1 MSKLQRNLKNNNGS
15 WYFQKRVPKK
25 LLGHP
30 QLRGKKQ
37 ILRKLDTKE
46 KPPSI
51 SSTTLAALE
60 RTREEI
66 NSWLKLLLD
75 QNREQV
81 DLAQLRRAA
90 IAYLEQHK
98 LRPGLRYISDEL
110 PPTQAEMLELAVE
123 HRIDTSGAFDAYEHE
138 LNKLE
143 YEGEPHLFNAEID
156 PVIEMAWVLINEPPK
171 QGRGKLFSE
180 CWEIWAA
187 NRPAGRPDPNDSN
200 TKKSISRWQ
209 LFIEVNGDLLLDQ
222 NSAQQGLTKYVEH
235 RNRAIESGEI
245 KGSTVKRETNL
256 IRAILRAAAKS
267 EGFELNLTTP
277 NILNSTKHYSKQRR
291 SVDEAS
297 LLELHDL
304 LSSTDKIP
312 AWKEL
317 CMLLMMQSSAHQKE
331 LLSLRNE
338 KLHLD
343 GDWPYLEISRTLE
356 DNKIVDTVK
365 TDSRERI
372 IPVVYKLDR
381 IKELIGITQDDL
393 YVFGDI
399 RNKESG
405 NLNNQLNNLLK
416 SLLPKEKHGKLT
428 TYSFRHSFKERCIR
442 ANVNPQL
449 TYMLGGW
456 TGLNAIAENY
466 GKAADY
472 QKELFEASLAI
483 NQLLIQQ
490 LT

>member
-1 MSKLQRNLKNNNGS
+1 MAKLQRNLKNNNGS
-15 WYFQKRVPKK
+15 WYFQKRVPQK

-51 SSTTLAALE
+51 SSTTLAVLE
-60 RTREEI
+60 RTREDIET
-66 NSWLKLLLD
+66 WLNLLLD

-81 DLAQLRRAA
+81 ELAQLRRAA
-90 IAYLEQHK
+90 IAYLEQYDLK
-98 LRPGLRYISDEL
+98 PGLRYIPEEL
-110 PPTQAEMLELAVE
+110 TPSQAEMLELALE
-123 HRIDTSGAFDAYEHE
+123 HKIENSGAFDDYANE
-138 LNKLE
+138 LKKLQQ
-143 YEGEPHLFNAEID
+143 EGALHLFNADID
-156 PVIEMAWVLINEPPK
+156 PIIEMAWVLINEPPK
-171 QGRGKLFSE
+171 PGRGKLFSE
-180 CWEIWAA
+180 CWEIWAS
-187 NRPAGRPDPNDSN
+187 NRPDGRPDPSDSN

-235 RNRAIESGEI
+235 RNRAIENGEI
-245 KGSTVKRETNL
+245 KGSTVRREVNL
-256 IRAILRAAAKS
+256 IRATLIAAAKS

-277 NILNSTKHYSKQRR
+277 NILNSSKHYSQQRR
-291 SVDEAS
+291 PISETS

-304 LSSTDKIP
+304 LSSTEKMP

-317 CMLLMMQSSAHQKE
+317 CMLIMMQSSTHQKE
-331 LLSLRNE
+331 LFSLRNE

-372 IPVVYKLDR
+372 IPIVYKLDR
-381 IKELIGITQDDL
+381 IKELIRATQDDL

-399 RNKESG
+399 RNKESS
-405 NLNNQLNNLLK
+405 NLNNQLNNTLK
-416 SLLPKEKHGKLT
+416 SLLPIEKHGKLT
-428 TYSFRHSFKERCIR
+428 TYSFRHSFKERCVR

-483 NQLLIQQ
+483 NQLLLQQ
-490 LT
+490 SN